1 MTKKI
6 ILLLS
11 TILLFAGVAHSQE
24 AKGYPEEYIEIERY
38 IFKREPSGSSCSE
51 CYRLCGDLNHYNFR
65 SASEYRLNEFLKWLQ
80 DTTIARAVANKLGF
94 RNLYAAPTTFYVTT
108 DEHYMRGPSIFLRV
122 DLEGDII
129 EMLLNEKKEK
139 RARKEAEAK
148 RIKDEEISRL
158 DAWLKDEGVR

>member
-6 ILLLS
+6 ILMLS

-24 AKGYPEEYIEIERY
+24 VKGYPEEYIEIERY
-38 IFKREPSGSSCSE
+38 IFKREPSMFSNFAS
-51 CYRLCGDLNHYNFR
+51 YRLCGAVGDALVG

-94 RNLYAAPTTFYVTT
+94 RNLYAEPSTYYVTT
-108 DEHYMRGPSIFLRV
+108 DEHYMRGPSIFLLV

>member
-6 ILLLS
+6 IILLS
-11 TILLFAGVAHSQE
+11 AILLFAGVAHSQKV
-24 AKGYPEEYIEIERY
+24 KGYPEEYIEIERY
-38 IFKREPSGSSCSE
+38 IFKREPPVFSYSA
-51 CYRLCGDLNHYNFR
+51 CYRLCGVVGNHHSFR
-65 SASEYRLNEFLKWLQ
+65 SASEYRLNEFLEWLQ

-94 RNLYAAPTTFYVTT
+94 RNLYAEPSTYYVTT

-158 DAWLKDEGVR
+158 DAWLKD